1 MLTPDDEGRLKGSNS
16 SLKTRARQ
24 NVIFEAGYFMGKLG
38 RNKTIILSSVEETM
52 SDIDGIVYIDI
63 NNYKSAL
70 LKKLREL
77 NLIK

>member
-1 MLTPDDEGRLKGSNS
+1 
-16 SLKTRARQ
+16 
-24 NVIFEAGYFMGKLG
+24 MGKLG
-38 RNKTIILSSVEETM
+38 RNRTIILSGVEETM

-70 LKKLREL
+70 LKELKEL